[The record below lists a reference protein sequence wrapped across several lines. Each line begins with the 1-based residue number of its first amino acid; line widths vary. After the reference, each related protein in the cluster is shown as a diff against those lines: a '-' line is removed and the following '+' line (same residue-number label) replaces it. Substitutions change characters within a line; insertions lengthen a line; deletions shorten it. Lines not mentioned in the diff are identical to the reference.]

1 MRRHAAARRP
11 RASHEKHDDGIRDRG
26 LRHVAGLLPA
36 DDAQRRTSS
45 EIAAP
50 LATARRQTSPTISA
64 ATHGASQAGSAAV
77 IPRSIVLEIRSIQAA
92 LLAAAATPGEAEAMA
107 AEEAETAVV
116 VAETAAAVVI
126 NATRRREKGPP
137 ILICRKSGF

>member
-64 ATHGASQAGSAAV
+64 STHGASQAGSAAV

-92 LLAAAATPGEAEAMA
+92 LLAAVATPGGAEAMA
-107 AEEAETAVV
+107 AEGAETAVV
-116 VAETAAAVVI
+116 VAETAAAVI